1 MANTFGLG
9 AALTFTSPSNL
20 GSLSAGAVGFQFT
33 FAAARRVVV
42 LSVSDTA
49 SSPIVFA
56 VNSTTCVLA
65 TGDYDYFLMPGDC
78 RELPDG
84 ILYNSICAASAS
96 NATAGTHFNIRGCA

>member
-1 MANTFGLG
+1 MSDTFGLG
-9 AALTFTSPSNL
+9 AALTYTSPSNL

-33 FAAARRVVV
+33 FATARRHVILCVT
-42 LSVSDTA
+42 DTA
-49 SSPIVFA
+49 SSPIVFK

-78 RELPDG
+78 ISLPDG